1 IFTLDKIHKAYNQC
15 LKNKKNTANALKFEM
30 QKEKNLYK
38 LVKELKERKYKISRH
53 ICFIVT
59 EPSPREIFA
68 SDFRDRVVHHLL
80 CNEIESVFE
89 KEFINNSYANRKN
102 KGTHKAVK
110 QLKRYVVRGGV
121 DGNKL
126 YYLKLDIKG
135 FFRNIDKQLLFHII
149 VDKIT
154 SLDADEQWKSEVLW
168 LTQMI
173 IKHDP
178 CSNYYFKSK
187 KWMRSLVPIEKSL
200 LSGEGKRGLP
210 IGNLT
215 SQFFAN
221 IYLNQ
226 MDHFIYEDLGFERY
240 IRYVDDFIILD
251 ESKEKLISAE
261 NRVRDFIEDSLVL
274 KLCDDKTQLRL
285 VEGGV
290 DFLGYYV
297 KPSHTLVRNKV
308 VKRFKKKIYQSR
320 DSLDGLLDLD
330 KIPMIQS
337 YKGHCKHAY
346 SYNLLKKLL

>member
-1 IFTLDKIHKAYNQC
+1 
-15 LKNKKNTANALKFEM
+15 
-30 QKEKNLYK
+30 
-38 LVKELKERKYKISRH
+38 
-53 ICFIVT
+53 
-59 EPSPREIFA
+59 
-68 SDFRDRVVHHLL
+68 
-80 CNEIESVFE
+80 
-89 KEFINNSYANRKN
+89 
-102 KGTHKAVK
+102 
-110 QLKRYVVRGGV
+110 
-121 DGNKL
+121 
-126 YYLKLDIKG
+126 
-135 FFRNIDKQLLFHII
+135 
-149 VDKIT
+149 
-154 SLDADEQWKSEVLW
+154 
-168 LTQMI
+168 
-173 IKHDP
+173 
-178 CSNYYFKSK
+178 
-187 KWMRSLVPIEKSL
+187 MRSLVPTEKSL

-261 NRVRDFIEDSLVL
+261 ERVRDFIKEFLVL

-285 VEGGV
+285 VEEGV

-308 VKRFKKKIYQSR
+308 VKRFKKKLYQGR

-330 KIPMIQS
+330 KIPMVQS

-346 SYNLLKKLL
+346 SYNLLKKIL

>member
-1 IFTLDKIHKAYNQC
+1 MTIFTLDKIHKAYNQC

-135 FFRNIDKQLLFHII
+135 FFRNIDKQLLFYII

-154 SLDADEQWKSEVLW
+154 SLDVDEQWKDEVLW
-168 LTQMI
+168 LTQII

-187 KWMRSLVPIEKSL
+187 K
-200 LSGEGKRGLP
+200 
-210 IGNLT
+210 
-215 SQFFAN
+215 
-221 IYLNQ
+221 
-226 MDHFIYEDLGFERY
+226 
-240 IRYVDDFIILD
+240 
-251 ESKEKLISAE
+251 
-261 NRVRDFIEDSLVL
+261 
-274 KLCDDKTQLRL
+274 
-285 VEGGV
+285 
-290 DFLGYYV
+290 
-297 KPSHTLVRNKV
+297 
-308 VKRFKKKIYQSR
+308 
-320 DSLDGLLDLD
+320 
-330 KIPMIQS
+330 
-337 YKGHCKHAY
+337 
-346 SYNLLKKLL
+346 